1 MSNCCLI
8 HDFKNL
14 ENDPKCFKNPRNP
27 TCTDFIKSNKYK
39 CFENST
45 TIKLDVKGKQ
55 LKKPALKRKT
65 LN

>member
-1 MSNCCLI
+1 M
-8 HDFKNL
+8 FQK
-14 ENDPKCFKNPRNP
+14 PY

>member
-27 TCTDFIKSNKYK
+27 TCIDFMKSNNNK
-39 CFENST
+39 CFQNST
-45 TIKLDVKGKQ
+45 TIKLDVKGKE